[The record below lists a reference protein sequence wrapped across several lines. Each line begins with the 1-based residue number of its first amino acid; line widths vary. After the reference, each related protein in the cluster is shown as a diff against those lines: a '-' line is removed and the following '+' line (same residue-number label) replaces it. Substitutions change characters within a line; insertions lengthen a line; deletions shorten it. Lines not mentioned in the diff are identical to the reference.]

1 MLKKSGLLLALICLL
16 MPVGLA
22 QTPERNMKKEAA
34 IIDKLKAISP
44 ASVETFKKA
53 TEAMDSGDSAEAAR
67 LFEQVYKKVPDF
79 DPVLRRYGGSLV
91 DMGKHKEGI
100 ALLEMAVKLN
110 SSPENLSGLAYAL
123 VSRED
128 LPISNADMNRAFQLA
143 KGAYDIN
150 LDKDDPSYAVLLGQ
164 LALDTNHE
172 KEFRD
177 AVRTLAL
184 HHPDLMQTHYFK
196 AIVAAMDEHWMLAE
210 EEVKKAES
218 LGLPHEAAAAL
229 LDSGVKTR
237 ATVWR
242 YAYYSLFLLAAWLI
256 GLALLFLL
264 GKAMSKKTLHWIETS
279 DPNATAGNSQVALRK
294 WYRRLIN
301 VGGLYYYFSIPIVLL
316 LTIAIG
322 GSIIYAILMAGRLPG
337 GLIASI
343 GIGVLVTVYSM
354 IRSLFVRTRAKDPG
368 RSLSREEA
376 PELWALTQ
384 TVAQQI
390 GTRPID
396 EIRVTPGTDV
406 AVYERGSF
414 RERVQDRAHR
424 ILILGVATLNDFKIN
439 SFRAVLAHEYGHF
452 SHRDTAGGD
461 VAIRV
466 NKDMMNFALA
476 MAAQNQ
482 AVPWNIA
489 FQFLRVYHFIF
500 RRISYGATRLQEVM
514 ADRVAVKI
522 YGASAFEDG
531 LCHVIRRE
539 VEFEDSSY
547 WEMTNAAHENRS
559 LQNLYEVK
567 TVGENIDEKVKAAI
581 NRASTEDDTHPAPH
595 ERFRLAQRIVS
606 GEIPSA
612 EGMVWDL
619 FSDRE
624 GLTNEMSQLI
634 ERLIRQRR
642 YESAAG

>member
-1 MLKKSGLLLALICLL
+1 MLLKKSWLLLVVICLL
-16 MPVGLA
+16 ASMGLA
-22 QTPERNMKKEAA
+22 QALERNMKKEAA
-34 IIDKLKAISP
+34 ILDKLKAISP

-53 TEAMDSGDSAEAAR
+53 TEAWDSGDYAEAAR
-67 LFEQVYKKVPDF
+67 LYEEVYKKAPDF
-79 DPVLRRYGGSLV
+79 DHVMRRYGGSLI
-91 DMGKHKEGI
+91 DTGKRQEGI
-100 ALLEMAVKLN
+100 ALLEKAVKKN
-110 SSPENLSGLAYAL
+110 SSPENLSALAYAL
-123 VSRED
+123 VSRKDQQVSKAD
-128 LPISNADMNRAFQLA
+128 LNRAFQLA
-143 KGAYDIN
+143 KGAYDTN
-150 LDKDDPSYAVLLGQ
+150 LDTDDPDYAILLAQ
-164 LALDTNHE
+164 IALDADQE
-172 KEFRD
+172 KTFRD
-177 AVRTLAL
+177 TVRTLSL

-196 AIVAAMDEHWMLAE
+196 AIIAAMNEHWMEAE

-218 LGLPHEAAAAL
+218 LGLPHEMAVAL
-229 LDSGVKTR
+229 LDSGIKTR

-256 GLALLFLL
+256 GLGLLFLL
-264 GKAMSKKTLHWIETS
+264 GKAMSKKTMRWIETS
-279 DPNATAGNSQVALRK
+279 DPNAHANASDVSLRK

-301 VGGLYYYFSIPIVLL
+301 VGGVYYYLSMPIVLL
-316 LTIAIG
+316 LTIAIS
-322 GSIIYAILMAGRLPG
+322 GSLIYAILMLGSIPVKLV
-337 GLIASI
+337 LFI
-343 GIGVLVTVYSM
+343 GIGVLVTIYSM
-354 IRSLFVRTRAKDPG
+354 IRSLLIRSKPQDPG

-384 TVAQQI
+384 AVAQQI

-396 EIRVTPGTDV
+396 EIRVTLGTDL

-414 RERVQDRAHR
+414 RERMQDRAHR

-466 NKDMMNFALA
+466 NRDMINFALA

-522 YGASAFEDG
+522 YGASAFEEG

-547 WEMTNAAHENRS
+547 WEMSNAARESRA
-559 LQNLYEVK
+559 LQNLYEMK
-567 TVGENIDEKVKAAI
+567 TVGENIDEKIKEAI
-581 NRASTEDDTHPAPH
+581 NRPSTEDDTHPPPA
-595 ERFRLAQRIVS
+595 ERFRLAKRIVS
-606 GEIPSA
+606 SETPSA

-619 FSDRE
+619 FNDRDA
-624 GLTNEMSQLI
+624 LTNEMSQLI
-634 ERLIRQRR
+634 ERLIRERR
-642 YESAAG
+642 YEG

>member
-1 MLKKSGLLLALICLL
+1 MLKKNWLLLVFICLVVS
-16 MPVGLA
+16 MASA
-22 QTPERNMKKEAA
+22 QTPERNMEKEAK
-34 IIDKLKAISP
+34 IWDKLKTLSP
-44 ASVETFKKA
+44 GSVETFKKA
-53 TEAMDSGDSAEAAR
+53 TEAMDSGNFTEAAR
-67 LFEQVYKKVPDF
+67 LYEEVYKKAPDF
-79 DPVLRRYGGSLV
+79 DIVMRRYGGSLI
-91 DMGKHKEGI
+91 DIGKRQEGI
-100 ALLEMAVKLN
+100 ALLEKAMQKN
-110 SSPENLSGLAYAL
+110 QSPENLSALAYAL
-123 VSRED
+123 AFQED
-128 LPISNADMNRAFQLA
+128 QQASAADLNRAFYFA
-143 KGAYDIN
+143 KHAYDRN
-150 LDKDDPSYAVLLGQ
+150 LDNDDPDYAVMLAQ
-164 LALDTNHE
+164 LALATDQD
-172 KEFRD
+172 KVFRD
-177 AVRTLAL
+177 SVRTLVL
-184 HHPDLMQTHYFK
+184 YHPDLMQTHYYK
-196 AIVAAMDEHWMLAE
+196 AIVAAMDEHWIEAE

-218 LGLPHEAAAAL
+218 LGLPHEMAVAF
-229 LDSGVKTR
+229 LDSGIKSR

-264 GKAMSKKTLHWIETS
+264 GKAMSKKTMRWIETS
-279 DPNATAGNSQVALRK
+279 DPNAPVNDSQLSLRK

-301 VGGLYYYFSIPIVLL
+301 VGGIYYYFSIPIVLL
-316 LTIAIG
+316 LTIAIS
-322 GSIIYAILMAGRLPG
+322 GSIIYAIFMLGSIPIKLVAF
-337 GLIASI
+337 I
-343 GIGVLVTVYSM
+343 GIGVLITIYSL
-354 IRSLFVRTRAKDPG
+354 IRSLLIRSKPEDPG
-368 RSLSREEA
+368 RSLGREEA
-376 PELWALTQ
+376 PKLWALTQ
-384 TVAQQI
+384 DIARQM

-396 EIRVTPGTDV
+396 EIRVTPGTDM

-466 NKDMMNFALA
+466 NRDMINFAMA

-500 RRISYGATRLQEVM
+500 RRISHGATRLQEIL
-514 ADRVAVKI
+514 ADRVAVKT
-522 YGASAFEDG
+522 YGANAFEEG

-547 WEMTNAAHENRS
+547 WEMSNAARESRA

-567 TVGENIDEKVKAAI
+567 TVGENIDEKIREAI
-581 NRASTEDDTHPAPH
+581 NRPSTEDDTHPAPA
-595 ERFRLAQRIVS
+595 ERFRLAKRIVS
-606 GEIPSA
+606 SESPSA

-619 FSDRE
+619 FNDKD
-624 GLTNEMSQLI
+624 GLTYEMSQLI

-642 YESAAG
+642 YEE